1 MTGDN
6 ERIWGGSNFTIL
18 RLFEIRSLVN
28 LSNIAEYEM
37 KNYTV

>member
-6 ERIWGGSNFTIL
+6 ERIWGGSNFMIL
-18 RLFEIRSLVN
+18 RLFGIKSLAN
-28 LSNIAEYEM
+28 LLNIAEYEM